1 MRIAVP
7 RAELGRYP
15 RQNKVAIGGS
25 AVMLR
30 ETGLHPLRGLQFFQE
45 ESGEVGRDWVRY
57 AAERATRAHAHALPA
72 PRRKSDLARPYYGSG
87 FVTRPPDRDGGARL
101 ASALRSLGC
110 RHRNG
115 CGDASRGAS
124 GRCWLT
130 SGHVGRDDVL
140 LGFRAREPILDEL
153 GRLGLH
159 HNLHI
164 DESGIAQQPFDF
176 RGKRRA
182 RDSASEGLLVL
193 EALRQLLR
201 AHNVRDGHA
210 PARLE
215 HPEGLAANGRLIRRQ
230 VDDAVGD
237 HHVGRRVG

>member
-1 MRIAVP
+1 MVARGLRAALRGKESSRRSRSRSDRVCCSPCSPVGGRLRIAVP

-130 SGHVGRDDVL
+130 SGHVG
-140 LGFRAREPILDEL
+140 
-153 GRLGLH
+153 
-159 HNLHI
+159 
-164 DESGIAQQPFDF
+164 
-176 RGKRRA
+176 
-182 RDSASEGLLVL
+182 
-193 EALRQLLR
+193 
-201 AHNVRDGHA
+201 
-210 PARLE
+210 
-215 HPEGLAANGRLIRRQ
+215 
-230 VDDAVGD
+230 
-237 HHVGRRVG
+237 